1 MRAGTASRSHIAMT
15 AKTRQTG
22 KTSTTSVVDLVD
34 FLRDVAPYSDP
45 VTVSGFVQTEG
56 AGLTNFV
63 TADISLHC
71 SSDVCDGER
80 MFALTTSVVIRPSK
94 QWKDIS
100 LSYRCLNCRATTHD
114 YYLKVLRPS
123 ANTESPIEL
132 IKIGEYPEFGISVD
146 EGIAERLGRF
156 DYLLRQGAR
165 AESAGL
171 GLGAFTYYR
180 HTVEKLR
187 RKIFSEMLS
196 ILKKRGADKKVLTEL
211 RAARS
216 AVSFKAAMDKLSS
229 DGLTPFLIGGVDPLK
244 VLLEATS
251 FRVYNKSDAEC
262 LRMARDLRLVL
273 GELIANLEHLSAE
286 RKELNSA
293 INRLMKSTQAG
304 GVVSASS
311 KR

>member
-1 MRAGTASRSHIAMT
+1 MT
-15 AKTRQTG
+15 AKTRQSG
-22 KTSTTSVVDLVD
+22 KTNTANVVELVD
-34 FLRDVAPYSDP
+34 FLRDVAPYADP

-56 AGLTNFV
+56 AGVTNFV
-63 TADISLHC
+63 TDDIPLHC
-71 SSDVCDGER
+71 SSDVCNGER
-80 MFALTTSVVIRPSK
+80 MFALTTSVVIRPSN
-94 QWKDIS
+94 QWKDIN
-100 LSYRCLNCRATTHD
+100 LSYRCLNCRSTTHD

-123 ANTESPIEL
+123 ASAESPIEL
-132 IKIGEYPEFGISVD
+132 IKIGEYPEFSIAIDERIS
-146 EGIAERLGRF
+146 ERLGRF

-165 AESAGL
+165 AEAAGL

-187 RKIFSEMLS
+187 RKIFSEMLG
-196 ILKKRGADKKVLTEL
+196 ILKKQNADKKVLAEL

-216 AVSFKAAMDKLSS
+216 AVSFKAAMDKLSN

-273 GELIANLEHLSAE
+273 GELIANLDHLSTE
-286 RKELNSA
+286 RKELSSA
-293 INRLMKSTQAG
+293 VNRLMKSTQSVE
-304 GVVSASS
+304 VVSANSG
-311 KR
+311 K